1 MKAIILRQIGGP
13 ENLKA
18 EIIPDPQPGPNEVI
32 VALKAAA
39 LNRRDIWIRQGKYA
53 NIKLPIVLG
62 SDGAGEVVELGTGVP
77 QELKGQ
83 QVVIYPALNWGDDPN
98 VFGADFKILGLPDN
112 GTYAER
118 VKVPVRNV
126 FAKPASLSFEQ
137 AAALP
142 LAGLTA
148 YRALIT
154 RGQLV
159 GSETVLITGI
169 GGGVACCALQLA
181 ISLQAKVL
189 VTSSSDS
196 KLERAMNLGA
206 AGGANYNDPNWTQE
220 IMRLCDG
227 VGPDIVLDGAGGS
240 SFEKALEITRPGG
253 KVISYGA
260 TTGAANQVEVRRIF
274 WKQLNVLGSTM
285 GTAEEFQAMLS
296 LVDRHGLIPVIDQ
309 ILPLD
314 QAADAH
320 RRVERT
326 EQFGKIVLQI

>member
-1 MKAIILRQIGGP
+1 
-13 ENLKA
+13 
-18 EIIPDPQPGPNEVI
+18 
-32 VALKAAA
+32 
-39 LNRRDIWIRQGKYA
+39 
-53 NIKLPIVLG
+53 
-62 SDGAGEVVELGTGVP
+62 
-77 QELKGQ
+77 
-83 QVVIYPALNWGDDPN
+83 
-98 VFGADFKILGLPDN
+98 
-112 GTYAER
+112 
-118 VKVPVRNV
+118 
-126 FAKPASLSFEQ
+126 
-137 AAALP
+137 
-142 LAGLTA
+142 
-148 YRALIT
+148 
-154 RGQLV
+154 
-159 GSETVLITGI
+159 
-169 GGGVACCALQLA
+169 
-181 ISLQAKVL
+181 
-189 VTSSSDS
+189 
-196 KLERAMNLGA
+196 MNLGA
-206 AGGANYNDPNWTQE
+206 AGGANYNDPNWTRE

-285 GTAEEFQAMLS
+285 GTAEEFEAMLI